1 MMALALTG
9 ALWAAAVFVPV
20 HCVHLVRVEK
30 GHVADYS
37 TESSEAVEVK
47 INKDANNFPVDGVT
61 SDNNDLED
69 REAYVLRRLL
79 EKFVYA
85 LNLKTIITTLRQT
98 VSGEITPGRV
108 IAKIKELV
116 GETSTVAVGLIQVIK
131 NMGTLAFKVFVNRIS
146 GGESSFYSAE
156 DFVRDLPLFKFSGKS
171 A

>member
-37 TESSEAVEVK
+37 TESIEAVEVM
-47 INKDANNFPVDGVT
+47 INKHANNFPVHGVT

-98 VSGEITPGRV
+98 VTGEITPGHV

-116 GETSTVAVGLIQVIK
+116 GETSTV
-131 NMGTLAFKVFVNRIS
+131 S
-146 GGESSFYSAE
+146 
-156 DFVRDLPLFKFSGKS
+156 
-171 A
+171 